1 MDIFIKGGSVLK
13 YIDLIVNCPLFQM
26 VKLPHRISL
35 TKMVRMPLVQN
46 TTIISTMGPMF
57 LYDCD
62 LRYNRKTSYMS
73 YGPSESNTHNTHTL
87 QATIQQYP
95 NTMHMI
101 TVLNQNS

>member
-35 TKMVRMPLVQN
+35 TKMVKMPLFQN
-46 TTIISTMGPMF
+46 ATIISTIGPMF
-57 LYDCD
+57 FYDCD

-73 YGPSESNTHNTHTL
+73 YGPTASDTHTHITGNNT
-87 QATIQQYP
+87 AVPQY
-95 NTMHMI
+95 NAHDKSFETK
-101 TVLNQNS
+101 